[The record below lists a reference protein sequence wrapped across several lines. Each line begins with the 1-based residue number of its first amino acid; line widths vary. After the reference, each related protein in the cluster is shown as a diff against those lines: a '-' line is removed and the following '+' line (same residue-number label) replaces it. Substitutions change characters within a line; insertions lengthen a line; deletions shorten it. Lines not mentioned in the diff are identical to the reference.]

1 MGIQEPL
8 QSRNQRYWNRPA
20 LLESRGK
27 GNMRRISAAAVLLA
41 MISLLT
47 GATGAGAQD
56 SSGEDDKLVFRVG
69 STNDIDGFNPFKIVE
84 IPSYEVMGLTY
95 DYLVDFSPKD
105 SSPAP
110 GLADSW
116 ETSDDGL
123 TWTFH
128 LNKDARW
135 HDGKPVTSEDVAYTF
150 RRILDEEQGLYID
163 YVRQIEKIETPD
175 KHTVVFETKD
185 PSVQML
191 SMLVYI
197 LPKHIWEDVPAEETK
212 SFKNE
217 PVIGSGP
224 FQAVEWKEGQSV
236 RLVANPDYFRGAP
249 HIDEIIFQLYD
260 NDDTMVQALKNGE
273 VDYIQGIPINLFK
286 SLENQEGIETNSAP
300 DPGFT
305 ELGFNLYEP
314 TPEAIDEFGAP
325 KTSTGNPALLDPT
338 VREAINWAIDEQ
350 ELTDKILQG
359 EGIPGSTLVPPALA
373 KYHLEIPESER
384 QGFDIERSRQLLE
397 EAGWRD
403 TNGNGTVDKDGEEL
417 QLRLFVRTED
427 NDSVTAGQ
435 FIEDWFGE
443 AGIGLE
449 TKAISDAALADTI
462 YAADYDMFIW
472 GYGSEADPDFILSI
486 LTCDQ
491 IMGWSDTFW
500 CNEDYSRM
508 YQEQKTQLDLD
519 ERAATIK
526 EMQRIAYEANPYIIF
541 YYDNQTEAWRTDRFE
556 GWTKT
561 PTNTDSGQVAYSF
574 SNATYLNL
582 RPLSAG
588 GEGGAGSSDGG
599 TSPLL
604 YVGLGIV
611 AIAAIAGIV
620 IFLRRGSA
628 EDRA

>member
-1 MGIQEPL
+1 
-8 QSRNQRYWNRPA
+8 
-20 LLESRGK
+20 
-27 GNMRRISAAAVLLA
+27 MRRISAAVVLLA

-47 GATGAGAQD
+47 CATGAGAQG
-56 SSGEDDKLVFRVG
+56 SSGENEKLVFRIG

-95 DYLVDFSPKD
+95 DYLVNFSPKD
-105 SSPAP
+105 SSPVP

-128 LNKDARW
+128 LNKDAKW

-150 RRILDEEQGLYID
+150 QRILDEEQGLYID
-163 YVRQIEKIETPD
+163 YIRQIESIETPD
-175 KHTVVFETKD
+175 EHTVVFTTKE

-197 LPKHIWEDVPAEETK
+197 LPKHIWEDVPADETK
-212 SFKNE
+212 TFENE
-217 PVIGSGP
+217 PAIGSGP

-236 RLVANPDYFRGAP
+236 RLEANPDYFRGAP

-260 NDDTMVQALKNGE
+260 NSDTMVQALKNGE
-273 VDYIQGIPINLFK
+273 VDYIQPVPINLFK
-286 SLENQEGIETNSAP
+286 SLENQEGIETNSAS
-300 DPGFT
+300 DPGFV

-314 TPEAIDEFGAP
+314 SPEAIEEFDAP
-325 KTSTGNPALLDPT
+325 KTSTGNPALLDPQ
-338 VREAINWAIDEQ
+338 VREAINWSIDEE
-350 ELTDKILQG
+350 ELTQKILQG

-373 KYHLEIPESER
+373 KYHLKLDESEI
-384 QGFDIERSRQLLE
+384 QGFDIERSKELLE
-397 EAGWRD
+397 QAGWTD
-403 TNGNGTVDKDGEEL
+403 TNGDGTVDKDGEEL
-417 QLRLFVRTED
+417 ELRLFVRSEQED
-427 NDSVTAGQ
+427 TVTAGQ
-435 FIEDWFGE
+435 FIEDWFEE

-449 TKAISDAALADTI
+449 TKAISDTALTDAI

-472 GYGSEADPDFILSI
+472 GWGSDPDPDFILSV
-486 LTCDQ
+486 LTCNQ
-491 IMGWSDTFW
+491 FMGWSDTFW

-526 EMQRIAYEANPYIIF
+526 EMQRIAYEENPYIIF
-541 YYDNQTEAWRTDRFE
+541 YYENQTEAWRTDKFE

-561 PTNTDSGQVAYSF
+561 PTAANPGQVAF
-574 SNATYLNL
+574 TVTTKTYQNL
-582 RPLSAG
+582 QPLSSQ
-588 GEGGAGSSDGG
+588 GGAGSGG
-599 TSPLL
+599 GGISPLV
-604 YVGLGIV
+604 YVLLAVV
-611 AIAAIAGIV
+611 AVAVIAGV
-620 IFLRRGSA
+620 VFFLRRGSA

>member
-1 MGIQEPL
+1 
-8 QSRNQRYWNRPA
+8 
-20 LLESRGK
+20 
-27 GNMRRISAAAVLLA
+27 MRRITAAAVLLA

-47 GATGAGAQD
+47 GATGAGAQG
-56 SSGEDDKLVFRVG
+56 STGETEKLILRIG
-69 STNDIDGFNPFKIVE
+69 STNDIDGFNPFKILE

-95 DYLVDFSPKD
+95 DLLVDFSPKD
-105 SSPAP
+105 SSPVP

-116 ETSDDGL
+116 ETSEDGL

-128 LNKDARW
+128 LNKEAKW
-135 HDGKPVTSEDVAYTF
+135 HDGEPVTSEDVAYTF

-163 YVRQIEKIETPD
+163 YVKQIESIETPD
-175 KHTVVFETKD
+175 EHTVVFKTKD

-197 LPKHIWEDVPAEETK
+197 LPKHIWEDVPADETK
-212 SFKNE
+212 AFKNS
-217 PVIGSGP
+217 PAIGTGP

-236 RLVANPDYFRGAP
+236 RLEANPDYFRGAP

-273 VDYIQGIPINLFK
+273 VDYIAWFPINLFK
-286 SLENQEGIETNSAP
+286 SLKNQERIETNSAP

-314 TPEAIDEFGAP
+314 TPEAIEEFDAP
-325 KTSTGNPALLDPT
+325 KTSTGNPALLDPL
-338 VREAINWAIDEQ
+338 VREAINWSIDEE
-350 ELTDKILQG
+350 ELTQKILQG

-373 KYHLEIPESER
+373 RYHLKLEESEI
-384 QGFDIERSRQLLE
+384 QGFDIERSKQLLE
-397 EAGWRD
+397 QAGWTD
-403 TNGNGTVDKDGEEL
+403 TNGDGTVDKAGEEL
-417 QLRLFVRTED
+417 ELRLFVRSED
-427 NDSVTAGQ
+427 KDSVTAGQ
-435 FIEDWFGE
+435 FIEDWFEE

-449 TKAISDAALADTI
+449 NKAISDTALTDAI

-472 GYGSEADPDFILSI
+472 GWGSEADPDFILSV

-500 CNEDYSRM
+500 CNQDYSRM
-508 YQEQKTQLDLD
+508 YAEQKEQLDLD

-526 EMQRIAYEANPYIIF
+526 EMQRIAYEDNPYVIL
-541 YYDNQTEAWRTDRFE
+541 YYDNQLEAWRTDKFE
-556 GWTKT
+556 GWSKT
-561 PTNTDSGQVAYSF
+561 PSDADPGQVAF
-574 SNATYLNL
+574 TFTTQTYTDLQ
-582 RPLSAG
+582 PLSAG
-588 GEGGAGSSDGG
+588 GDGSSESGG

-604 YVGLGIV
+604 FVGLGIV
-611 AIAAIAGIV
+611 AIAVVAGIIV
-620 IFLRRGSA
+620 LIRRGSA

>member
-1 MGIQEPL
+1 MRKIAVVVVL
-8 QSRNQRYWNRPA
+8 MA
-20 LLESRGK
+20 L
-27 GNMRRISAAAVLLA
+27 ISA
-41 MISLLT
+41 LT
-47 GATGAGAQD
+47 GAASAGAQ
-56 SSGEDDKLVFRVG
+56 SESGEDEKLVFRIG
-69 STNDIDGFNPFKIVE
+69 SSNDIDGFNPFKIVE

-95 DYLVDFSPKD
+95 DLLVDFSPKD

-110 GLADSW
+110 GLAESW

-128 LNKDARW
+128 LNKDAMW

-150 RRILDEEQGLYID
+150 RRILEEEQGLYID
-163 YVRQIEKIETPD
+163 YVSQIEKIETPD
-175 KHTVVFETKD
+175 KHTVVFKTKD

-212 SFKNE
+212 SFENS
-217 PVIGSGP
+217 PAIGSGP

-236 RLVANPDYFRGAP
+236 RLEANPDYFRGAP

-260 NDDTMVQALKNGE
+260 NDDTMVQALENGE

-305 ELGFNLYEP
+305 ELGFNVYEP
-314 TPEAIDEFGAP
+314 SPEAIEEFDAP
-325 KTSTGNPALLDPT
+325 KTSTGNPALLDPL
-338 VREAINWAIDEQ
+338 VREAINWSIDEE
-350 ELTDKILQG
+350 ELNRKILQG
-359 EGIPGSTLVPPALA
+359 EGIPGSTLVPPVLA
-373 KYHLEIPESER
+373 RYHLKLDESEI
-384 QGFDIERSRQLLE
+384 QGFDIERSKELLE
-397 EAGWRD
+397 QAGWRD
-403 TNGNGTVDKDGEEL
+403 TNGDGTVDKDGEEL
-417 QLRLFVRTED
+417 ELRLFVRSED
-427 NDSVTAGQ
+427 KDSVTAGQ

-449 TKAISDAALADTI
+449 TKAISDTALTDAI

-472 GYGSEADPDFILSI
+472 GWGSDPDPDFMLSV

-491 IMGWSDTFW
+491 FMGWSDTFW

-508 YQEQKTQLDLD
+508 YQEQKTQLDIE

-526 EMQRIAYEANPYIIF
+526 EMQRIAYEENPYIIF
-541 YYDNQTEAWRTDRFE
+541 YYDNQTEAWRTDEFE

-561 PTNTDSGQVAYSF
+561 PTAANPGQVAF
-574 SNATYLNL
+574 TFTTKTYLNL
-582 RPLSAG
+582 QPLSSDGAGG
-588 GEGGAGSSDGG
+588 GEGGG

-604 YVGLGIV
+604 YIV
-611 AIAAIAGIV
+611 LAGVAVAVIAGV
-620 IFLRRGSA
+620 VVFLRRGSA

>member
-1 MGIQEPL
+1 
-8 QSRNQRYWNRPA
+8 
-20 LLESRGK
+20 
-27 GNMRRISAAAVLLA
+27 MRKIAAAAVLVVL
-41 MISLLT
+41 IVGLT
-47 GATGAGAQD
+47 GATSAGAQGE
-56 SSGEDDKLVFRVG
+56 SGEDEKVVFRIG
-69 STNDIDGFNPFKIVE
+69 SSNDIDGFNPFKIVE
-84 IPSYEVMGLTY
+84 IPSYEVMSLTY
-95 DYLVDFSPKD
+95 DLLVDFSPKD

-212 SFKNE
+212 SFENS
-217 PVIGSGP
+217 PAIGSGP

-236 RLVANPDYFRGAP
+236 RLEANPDYFRGAP

-314 TPEAIDEFGAP
+314 SPEAIEEFGAP
-325 KTSTGNPALLDPT
+325 KTSTGNPALLDPL
-338 VREAINWAIDEQ
+338 VREAINWSIDE
-350 ELTDKILQG
+350 EDLNRKILQG

-373 KYHLEIPESER
+373 RYHLKLDESEI
-384 QGFDIERSRQLLE
+384 QGFDIERSKELLE
-397 EAGWRD
+397 QAGWRD
-403 TNGNGTVDKDGEEL
+403 TNGDGTVDKDGEEL
-417 QLRLFVRTED
+417 ELRLFVRSED
-427 NDSVTAGQ
+427 KDSVTAGQ
-435 FIEDWFGE
+435 FIEDWFEE

-449 TKAISDAALADTI
+449 TKAISDTALTDAI

-472 GYGSEADPDFILSI
+472 GWGSDPDPDFILSV

-491 IMGWSDTFW
+491 FMGWSDTFW

-508 YQEQKTQLDLD
+508 YQEQKTQLDIE

-526 EMQRIAYEANPYIIF
+526 EMQRIAYEENPYVIF
-541 YYDNQTEAWRTDRFE
+541 YYDNQTEAWRTDEFE

-561 PTNTDSGQVAYSF
+561 PTAADPGQVAF
-574 SNATYLNL
+574 TFTTKTYLNL
-582 RPLSAG
+582 QPLSSDGAGG
-588 GEGGAGSSDGG
+588 GEGGG

-604 YVGLGIV
+604 YILLAGV
-611 AIAAIAGIV
+611 AIALIAGV
-620 IFLRRGSA
+620 VAFLRRGSA

>member
-1 MGIQEPL
+1 
-8 QSRNQRYWNRPA
+8 
-20 LLESRGK
+20 
-27 GNMRRISAAAVLLA
+27 MRRISAAALLMA

-47 GATGAGAQD
+47 GATSAGAQD
-56 SSGEDDKLVFRVG
+56 SSGKDEKLVFRVG

-84 IPSYEVMGLTY
+84 VPSYEVMGLTY

-128 LNKDARW
+128 LNKDAKW

-150 RRILDEEQGLYID
+150 RRILKEKQGLYID
-163 YVRQIEKIETPD
+163 YVRQIDKIETPD
-175 KHTVVFETKD
+175 KHTVVFKTKD

-197 LPKHIWEDVPAEETK
+197 LPKHIWKDVPAEETK
-212 SFKNE
+212 TFENE
-217 PVIGSGP
+217 PAIGSGP

-236 RLVANPDYFRGAP
+236 RLEANPDYFRGAP

-273 VDYIQGIPINLFK
+273 VDYIAWFPINLFK
-286 SLENQEGIETNSAP
+286 SLENQKGIETNSAP

-314 TPEAIDEFGAP
+314 SPEAIEEFGAP
-325 KTSTGNPALLDPT
+325 KTSTGNPALLDPL
-338 VREAINWAIDEQ
+338 VREAINWSIDEE
-350 ELTDKILQG
+350 ELTQKILQG
-359 EGIPGSTLVPPALA
+359 EGILGSTLVPPALA
-373 KYHLEIPESER
+373 RYHLKLDESEI
-384 QGFDIERSRQLLE
+384 QGFDIERSKELLE
-397 EAGWRD
+397 QAGWRD
-403 TNGNGTVDKDGEEL
+403 TNGDGTVDKDGEEL
-417 QLRLFVRTED
+417 ELRLFVRSED
-427 NDSVTAGQ
+427 KDSVTAGQ
-435 FIEDWFGE
+435 FIEDWLKE

-449 TKAISDAALADTI
+449 TKAISDTALTDAI

-472 GYGSEADPDFILSI
+472 GWGSDPDPDFILSV

-508 YQEQKTQLDLD
+508 YQEQKEQLDID

-526 EMQRIAYEANPYIIF
+526 EMQRIAYEENPYVIF
-541 YYDNQTEAWRTDRFE
+541 YYDNQTEAWRTDKFE

-561 PTNTDSGQVAYSF
+561 PTAANPGQVAFTVSTK
-574 SNATYLNL
+574 TYMNL
-582 RPLSAG
+582 RPLSSSEETG
-588 GEGGAGSSDGG
+588 GGGG

-604 YVGLGIV
+604 YVGIGVVVITV
-611 AIAAIAGIV
+611 IAGIV
-620 IFLRRGSA
+620 FFLRRGSA

>member
-1 MGIQEPL
+1 
-8 QSRNQRYWNRPA
+8 
-20 LLESRGK
+20 
-27 GNMRRISAAAVLLA
+27 MRRIAAVAVL
-41 MISLLT
+41 MVVISALV
-47 GATGAGAQD
+47 GAAGAGAQN
-56 SSGEDDKLVFRVG
+56 EDEKVVLRVG
-69 STNDIDGFNPFKIVE
+69 SSNDIDGFNPFKIVE
-84 IPSYEVMGLTY
+84 IPSYEVMNLTY
-95 DYLVDFSPKD
+95 DLLVNFSPKD
-105 SSPAP
+105 ASPAP

-116 ETSDDGL
+116 ETSEDGL

-128 LNKDARW
+128 LNKEARW
-135 HDGKPVTSEDVAYTF
+135 HDGADVTSEDVAYTF
-150 RRILDEEQGLYID
+150 NRILEEEQGLYID
-163 YVRQIEKIETPD
+163 YVRQIESIETPD
-175 KHTVVFETKD
+175 EHTVVFKTKD

-191 SMLVYI
+191 SMAVYI
-197 LPKHIWEDVPAEETK
+197 LPKHIWEDVPADETK
-212 SFKNE
+212 SFANE
-217 PVIGSGP
+217 PAIGSGP
-224 FQAVEWKEGQSV
+224 FQAVEWREGQFA
-236 RLVANPDYFRGAP
+236 RLEANPDYFRGAP
-249 HIDEIIFQLYD
+249 HIDEIVFQFYD
-260 NDDTMVQALKNGE
+260 NDDTMVQAFRNGE
-273 VDYIQGIPINLFK
+273 VDYIAWFPINLFK
-286 SLENQEGIETNSAP
+286 SLENPEGIETNSAP

-314 TPEAIDEFGAP
+314 SPEAIEEFDAP
-325 KTSTGNPALLDPT
+325 KTSTGHPALLDSR
-338 VREAINWAIDEQ
+338 VREAINWAIDE
-350 ELTDKILQG
+350 EALTERILQG

-373 KYHLEIPESER
+373 RYHLEIPESER

-417 QLRLFVRTED
+417 QLRLFVRSED
-427 NDSVTAGQ
+427 KDSVTAGQ

-449 TKAISDAALADTI
+449 TKAIGDTALTDAI

-472 GYGSEADPDFILSI
+472 GWGSEMDPDFILSI

-500 CNEDYSRM
+500 CNEEYSRM
-508 YQEQKTQLDLD
+508 YQEQKTQLDLE

-526 EMQRIAYEANPYIIF
+526 EMQRIAYEENPYVVF
-541 YYDNQTEAWRTDRFE
+541 YYDNQPEAWRTDRFE

-561 PTNTDSGQVAYSF
+561 PTNTDSGQVAYSV

-582 RPLSAG
+582 QPLSAG
-588 GEGGAGSSDGG
+588 GEGGAGSGEGG

-611 AIAAIAGIV
+611 AVAAIAAV
-620 IFLRRGSA
+620 VAFLRRGSA

>member
-1 MGIQEPL
+1 
-8 QSRNQRYWNRPA
+8 
-20 LLESRGK
+20 
-27 GNMRRISAAAVLLA
+27 

-47 GATGAGAQD
+47 GATGVSAQG
-56 SSGEDDKLVFRVG
+56 SSGENEKLVFRIG
-69 STNDIDGFNPFKIVE
+69 SSNDIDGFNPFKIVE
-84 IPSYEVMGLTY
+84 IPSYELMGLTY
-95 DYLVDFSPKD
+95 DYLVGFSPKD
-105 SSPAP
+105 SSPVP

-128 LNKDARW
+128 LNKDAKW

-150 RRILDEEQGLYID
+150 RRILEEKQGLYID
-163 YVRQIEKIETPD
+163 YVSQIEKIETPD
-175 KHTVVFETKD
+175 KHTVVFKTKD

-197 LPKHIWEDVPAEETK
+197 LPKHIWEDVPADETK
-212 SFKNE
+212 TFKNE
-217 PVIGSGP
+217 PAIGSGP

-236 RLVANPDYFRGAP
+236 RLEANPDYFRGAP

-273 VDYIQGIPINLFK
+273 VDYIAWFPINLFK

-314 TPEAIDEFGAP
+314 TPEAIEEFDAP
-325 KTSTGNPALLDPT
+325 KTSTGNPALLDPQ
-338 VREAINWAIDEQ
+338 VREAINWSIDEE
-350 ELTDKILQG
+350 ELTQKILQG

-373 KYHLEIPESER
+373 RYHLKLEESEI
-384 QGFDIERSRQLLE
+384 QGFDIERSKQLLE
-397 EAGWRD
+397 QAGWTD
-403 TNGNGTVDKDGEEL
+403 TNGDGTVDKDGEEL
-417 QLRLFVRTED
+417 ELRLFVRSED
-427 NDSVTAGQ
+427 KDSVTAGQ

-449 TKAISDAALADTI
+449 TKAISDTALTDAI

-472 GYGSEADPDFILSI
+472 GWGSDPDPDFILSV

-491 IMGWSDTFW
+491 LMGWSDTFW

-508 YQEQKTQLDLD
+508 YQEQKEQLDLD

-526 EMQRIAYEANPYIIF
+526 EMQRIAYEENPYVIF
-541 YYDNQTEAWRTDRFE
+541 YYDNQTEAWRTDKFE

-561 PTNTDSGQVAYSF
+561 PNAANPGQVAYTVTTK
-574 SNATYLNL
+574 TYLNL
-582 RPLSAG
+582 RPLSSDSAG
-588 GEGGAGSSDGG
+588 GEGGS

-604 YVGLGIV
+604 YILLAGVVV
-611 AIAAIAGIV
+611 AVIAGV
-620 IFLRRGSA
+620 VFFLRRGSA

>member
-1 MGIQEPL
+1 
-8 QSRNQRYWNRPA
+8 
-20 LLESRGK
+20 
-27 GNMRRISAAAVLLA
+27 MRRISAAALLMA
-41 MISLLT
+41 MISFLT
-47 GATGAGAQD
+47 GATSAGAQD
-56 SSGEDDKLVFRVG
+56 SSGKDEKLVFRVG

-128 LNKDARW
+128 LNKDAKW

-150 RRILDEEQGLYID
+150 RRILEEKQGLYID

-175 KHTVVFETKD
+175 KHTVVFNTRD

-197 LPKHIWEDVPAEETK
+197 LPKHIWKDVPADETK
-212 SFKNE
+212 TFKNS
-217 PVIGSGP
+217 PAIGTGP

-236 RLVANPDYFRGAP
+236 RLEANPDYFRGAP

-314 TPEAIDEFGAP
+314 TPEAIEEFGAP
-325 KTSTGNPALLDPT
+325 KTSTGNPALLDPL
-338 VREAINWAIDEQ
+338 VREAVNWSIDEE
-350 ELTDKILQG
+350 ELTQKILQG
-359 EGIPGSTLVPPALA
+359 EGVPGSTLVPPVLA
-373 KYHLEIPESER
+373 RYHLKLDESEI
-384 QGFDIERSRQLLE
+384 QGFDIERAKELLE
-397 EAGWRD
+397 QAGWRD
-403 TNGNGTVDKDGEEL
+403 TNGDGTVDKDGEEL
-417 QLRLFVRTED
+417 ELRLFVRSED
-427 NDSVTAGQ
+427 KDSVTAGQ
-435 FIEDWFGE
+435 FIEDWLKE

-449 TKAISDAALADTI
+449 TKAISDTALTDAI

-472 GYGSEADPDFILSI
+472 GWGSDPDPDFILSV

-508 YQEQKTQLDLD
+508 YQEQKEQLDID

-526 EMQRIAYEANPYIIF
+526 EMQRIAYENNPYVIF
-541 YYDNQTEAWRTDRFE
+541 YYDNQTEAWRTDKFE

-561 PTNTDSGQVAYSF
+561 PTAADPGQVAF
-574 SNATYLNL
+574 TFTTKTYLNL
-582 RPLSAG
+582 KPLSSGDETGSG
-588 GEGGAGSSDGG
+588 GGG
-599 TSPLL
+599 TSPLV
-604 YVGLGIV
+604 YVLLAVV
-611 AIAAIAGIV
+611 AVAVIAGV
-620 IFLRRGSA
+620 VFLLRRGSA